1 MHGAQPNFMV
11 TRTFQAHSLA
21 DMSEATTT
29 GEAPSTSRKHGRP
42 GVLLI
47 NLGTP
52 DAPQTP
58 EVRRYLRQFLSD
70 PRVLDI
76 NPVGRAALLNLI
88 ILPTRPAKSAAAYR
102 EVWTDQGSPLL
113 FHGQALAKG
122 ISERLTGA
130 VVTLAMRYGN
140 PSIEAGLRHLQEA
153 GCDEIIVFPL
163 FPQYASSST
172 GSAVEA
178 IYQEASKLWNTPF
191 LRIIPPFYDDPE
203 FIGSFADVARPVLD
217 EMQPDHVLF
226 SYHGLPERHVTKSD
240 ATGGQHCLQS
250 ADCCKTITFANRQCY
265 GAHCHATT
273 EAIKSALGLEDART
287 SAAYQSRLG
296 RTPWLKPYADF
307 EVVELAKRGVKKLAV
322 FCPSFVADCLET
334 IEEIGIRA
342 EEDFKKA
349 GGEELRLIPSLNST
363 DRWLDGASAIVK
375 RHLTS

>member
-1 MHGAQPNFMV
+1 MP
-11 TRTFQAHSLA
+11 
-21 DMSEATTT
+21 EASPKLTH
-29 GEAPSTSRKHGRP
+29 PHHGRP

-52 DAPQTP
+52 DAPETP

-88 ILPTRPAKSAAAYR
+88 ILPTRPAKSAEAYR
-102 EVWTDQGSPLL
+102 EVWTDMGSPLL
-113 FHGQALAKG
+113 FHGEALAKE
-122 ISERLTGA
+122 IAQHIPEA
-130 VVTLAMRYGN
+130 VVVLAMRYGN
-140 PSIEAGLRHLQEA
+140 PSIAAGLAQLQKA
-153 GCDEIIVFPL
+153 GCDEIVVFPL

-178 IYQEASKLWNTPF
+178 IYAEASKLWNTPF
-191 LRIIPPFYDDPE
+191 LRIVPPFYDDPE
-203 FIGSFADVARPVLD
+203 FIESFAEVARPVLD

-240 ATGGQHCLQS
+240 ATGQHCLKTP
-250 ADCCKTITFANRQCY
+250 DCCESIGFANRQCY

-273 EAIKSALGLEDART
+273 AAIQSALELNPT
-287 SAAYQSRLG
+287 HVSAAYQSRLG
-296 RTPWLKPYADF
+296 RTPWLRPYTDF

-349 GGEELRLIPSLNST
+349 GGEELRLIPSLNSSE
-363 DRWLDGASAIVK
+363 RWVRGATKIVR
-375 RHLTS
+375 RHLPVR